1 MSKSDDV
8 LRAAVRLFAAHG
20 YAATG
25 IRDLGREVGLNSAT
39 LYHYAAGKEELLET
53 VMRTCT
59 TELLAAATRA
69 VASSDDPLVQ
79 LARLVRAHVGLS
91 AVNPLTARVTD
102 HELRALSQA
111 KCAEMLALRDE
122 YEVLFGKVLQRGAR
136 SGLFRLADV
145 RITQL
150 ALLEMCNG
158 VANWYRP
165 DGRLGVAAVQDRFV
179 ELASRAVGAEPLS
192 AADVGP
198 REKPVRLISEPTA
211 LDHAVQEAL

>member
-1 MSKSDDV
+1 MSRSDDV

-25 IRDLGREVGLNSAT
+25 IRDLGREAGLNSAT
-39 LYHYAAGKEELLET
+39 LYHYAAGKEDLLET
-53 VMRTCT
+53 LMRTCT
-59 TELLAAATRA
+59 SELLAAANRA
-69 VASSDDPLVQ
+69 VAGSDDAHVQ

-91 AVNPLTARVTD
+91 AMNPLTARVTD
-102 HELRALSQA
+102 HELRALSPD
-111 KCAEMLALRDE
+111 KRAEMLALRDE
-122 YEVLFGKVLQRGAR
+122 YEVLFGQVLRRGTR
-136 SGLFRLADV
+136 RGLFQLTDV

-192 AADVGP
+192 VADVGP
-198 REKPVRLISEPTA
+198 REEPVRLLSEPTA
-211 LDHAVQEAL
+211 LDEVALEAL